1 MNAAV
6 EVKQGH
12 YLINCQKN
20 LELAYSDEVINLIR
34 GCFDEILASEE
45 LLGIVLDLNNRCE
58 WNRSFFR
65 VIAPLIKELNT
76 NKKTFHAIQ
85 VPPASLKLMKEVG
98 LEGTIPCLK
107 SFKDVLKTKIAKTT
121 NRTSK
126 VDVNFINPFIEGAV
140 HTLKIQCSMEVAA
153 GQLFMKGQGPEINV
167 GIAGVL
173 SLVSPDFNG
182 SIAISFPE
190 KTFLAIM
197 GNMLGETYETIDKDL
212 EDGAG
217 ELLNII
223 FGHAKAIL
231 NNKGYNIQK
240 AIPTIVRGKELAVKH
255 MSNNKTIVLPFE
267 SAEGPFHI
275 EIGVDY

>member
-20 LELAYSDEVINLIR
+20 LELAYSDEVIDLIR
-34 GCFDEILASEE
+34 SCFNEVLASED
-45 LLGIVLDLNNRCE
+45 LLGIVLDLNNKCE

-65 VIAPLIKELNT
+65 VVAPLIKELNT
-76 NKKTFHAIQ
+76 HKKTFHAIQ
-85 VPPASLKLMKEVG
+85 VPTASLNLMKEIG
-98 LEGTIPCLK
+98 LEGIIPCLK
-107 SFKDVLKTKIAKTT
+107 SFKDVIKSKLQKST

-126 VDVNFINPFIEGAV
+126 VDVNFINPFIEGAI
-140 HTLKIQCSMEVAA
+140 HTLKIQCSMEVVA
-153 GQLFMKGQGPEINV
+153 GQLFLKGQGPEIDV

-173 SLVSPDFNG
+173 ALVSPDFNG

-190 KTFLAIM
+190 KTFLAVM
-197 GNMLGETYETIDKDL
+197 GNMIGETYEVIDQEL

-240 AIPTIVRGKELAVKH
+240 AIPTIVRGKDLVINH
-255 MSNNKTIVLPFE
+255 ISTNKTIVLPFE
-267 SAEGPFHI
+267 STEGPFHI
-275 EIGVDY
+275 EIGIDY